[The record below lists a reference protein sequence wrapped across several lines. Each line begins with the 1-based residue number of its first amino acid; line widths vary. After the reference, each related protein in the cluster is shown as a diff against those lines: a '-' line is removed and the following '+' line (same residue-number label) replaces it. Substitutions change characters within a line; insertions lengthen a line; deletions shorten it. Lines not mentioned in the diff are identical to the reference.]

1 MATTLPRG
9 IQLVTWKNAD
19 KSKQVRYRVR
29 IQRKDLKEDR
39 LFDSLDEA
47 KEFLAL
53 SKSVHGKEKI
63 FTLTEQQKAEQEI
76 IANYLNSPPI
86 EHYFDLFLETYHRK
100 NSNDTELER
109 RRKTNTKAFFNI
121 LRRTEVEKHDPSF
134 KGIIAQ
140 IMPRDR
146 TPLGKLKVQ
155 DITPFEVNSYIK
167 ERLKAGIKPLSIH
180 RELTHLSVLF
190 KKLPNLE
197 PGIKTNGNPA
207 LEFDK
212 DLLKMTDGQQ
222 VNLHKKREFRLSTE
236 DEEKLIKAL
245 NEYSNPELKQ
255 IVLLSLLTSMRRS
268 EIITLKWEQVHED
281 FIQLYVTKSKK
292 PRKVFLTKQAK
303 ELIEQIP
310 KKDDRL
316 FHFTIGGFEGSFA
329 KFLEK
334 NSLTHLRFHD
344 FRRES
349 ISRFIEHFGRD
360 SSVLVTEILGFQSI
374 AKFEELYTKNRV
386 QEVTDEESLKRHVG
400 HSSKQKTKL
409 YTVLK
414 SNPIDAKG

>member
-1 MATTLPRG
+1 MGTTLPRG

-19 KSKQVRYRVR
+19 KTKQVRYRVR
-29 IQRKDLKEDR
+29 IQRKDVKEDR

-63 FTLTEQQKAEQEI
+63 FTITDQQRREQELI
-76 IANYLNSPPI
+76 SDYLTSPPI
-86 EHYFDLFLETYHRK
+86 SHYFDLYLGSYFAK
-100 NSNDTELER
+100 NPNDTELER
-109 RRKTNTKAFFNI
+109 RRKTNAKCFFNI
-121 LRRTEVEKHDPSF
+121 IKNTEIEKHDSSY
-134 KGIIAQ
+134 KGIVAM
-140 IMPRDR
+140 IMPKDR
-146 TPLGKLKVQ
+146 MKLGDFKII
-155 DITPFEVNSYIK
+155 DITPFEINSYIK
-167 ERLKAGIKPLSIH
+167 ERLKSGVKPISIS
-180 RELTHLSVLF
+180 RELTYLSVLF
-190 KKLPNLE
+190 RKLPNLE
-197 PGIKTNGNPA
+197 PGIKINGNPA
-207 LEFDK
+207 LEYDK
-212 DLLKMTDGQQ
+212 DLLKMTDGQH

-245 NEYSNPELKQ
+245 NQYSNPELRQ

-268 EIITLKWEQVHED
+268 EIITLRWDQVHAD

-292 PRKVFLTKQAK
+292 PRKVFLTNQAK
-303 ELIEQIP
+303 ELLASIP
-310 KKDDRL
+310 RKDERL
-316 FHFTIGGFEGSFA
+316 FHFTISGFEGSFY

-334 NSLTHLRFHD
+334 SKLTHLRFHD

-349 ISRFIEHFGRD
+349 ISRFIEHFGKG

-374 AKFEELYTKNRV
+374 AKFEELYTKDRV
-386 QEVTDEESLKRHVG
+386 EEVKDEESLKQHVG

-414 SNPIDAKG
+414 SNPVDMK